1 MTDDARQTNEL
12 PEKPGVATRP
22 VLLVVIGFFAF
33 VGISLVVLEAYY
45 TWTIRSPVLAP
56 PRLFPEP
63 RLQVDPRI
71 DLEHLRA
78 AQRQQL
84 ADYAWVDRDRGLI
97 RIPITRAMDLI
108 AARGEQALSP
118 LDRPETPSPVR
129 APEKR
134 P

>member
-33 VGISLVVLEAYY
+33 VGVSLALLKAYY
-45 TWTIRSPVLAP
+45 TWTIRTPVFTP

-63 RLQVDPRI
+63 RLQADPRP
-71 DLEHLRA
+71 DLEHLQA
-78 AQRQQL
+78 AQRRQL
-84 ADYAWVDRDRGLI
+84 MEYAWVDRNRSLI

-108 AARGEQALSP
+108 AARGEQAFSP
-118 LDRPETPSPVR
+118 LDEPETSSPVR
-129 APEKR
+129 IPEKR